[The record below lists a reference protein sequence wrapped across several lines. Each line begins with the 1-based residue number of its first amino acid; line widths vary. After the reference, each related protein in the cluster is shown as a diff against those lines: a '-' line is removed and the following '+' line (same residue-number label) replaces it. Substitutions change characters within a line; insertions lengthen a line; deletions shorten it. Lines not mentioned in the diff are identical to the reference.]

1 MPVMFT
7 PKQLADRLGLSGTTI
22 RNYSRLWSDYLSPSA
37 NPEAGQARLYTE
49 DDIAVIMTIAALR
62 DNQATTDQ
70 IRAALDAGQRLA
82 PVRPLE
88 DDRARLDAADHD
100 QQATADQARA
110 AVEAAAATAEKQIAI
125 YRDRV
130 TAVEARADQLT
141 DRLIEAEKRAAAA
154 EKELEV
160 LRELYE
166 AATSPAPG
174 STRPTFWQWLTGR
187 K

>member
-1 MPVMFT
+1 MFT
-7 PKQLADRLGLSGTTI
+7 PKQVAGRLGLSGTTI
-22 RNYSRLWSDYLSPSA
+22 RNYSRQWSDYLSPAA

-49 DDIAVIMTIAALR
+49 DDIAVITTIAALR
-62 DNQATTDQ
+62 ENQATTDQ

-82 PVRPLE
+82 PMRPLE
-88 DDRARLDAADHD
+88 DDRARLDAADQD
-100 QQATADQARA
+100 QQAAADQTRA
-110 AVEAAAATAEKQIAI
+110 TVEAAAAAADKAIAI

-130 TAVEARADQLT
+130 TTVEVRNQELT
-141 DRLIEAEKRAAAA
+141 DRLIEATARAAAA

-160 LRELYE
+160 MRQLYE
-166 AATSPAPG
+166 AATATAPG

>member
-1 MPVMFT
+1 MYT
-7 PKQLADRLGLSGTTI
+7 PKQVADRLGLSGTTI

-37 NPEAGQARLYTE
+37 NPQAGQPRIYSE
-49 DDIAVIMTIAALR
+49 DDIAVITTIAALR
-62 DNQATTDQ
+62 ENQATTDQ
-70 IRAALDAGQRLA
+70 IRAALDAGQRLESMR
-82 PVRPLE
+82 PVEEPPPG
-88 DDRARLDAADHD
+88 DQSPDHD
-100 QQATADQARA
+100 QQAADHARA
-110 AVEAAAATAEKQIAI
+110 AVNAAENAIAI

-130 TAVEARADQLT
+130 TAVEARNQDLT

-160 LRELYE
+160 MRQLYE
-166 AATSPAPG
+166 AATSPAAPG

>member
-1 MPVMFT
+1 MFT

-22 RNYSRLWSDYLSPSA
+22 RNYSRLWSDYLSPAA

-70 IRAALDAGQRLA
+70 IRAALDAGQRFE
-82 PVRPLE
+82 PVRPPE
-88 DDRARLDAADHD
+88 ADQPTADHAGPD
-100 QQATADQARA
+100 PQAAAAQQARA